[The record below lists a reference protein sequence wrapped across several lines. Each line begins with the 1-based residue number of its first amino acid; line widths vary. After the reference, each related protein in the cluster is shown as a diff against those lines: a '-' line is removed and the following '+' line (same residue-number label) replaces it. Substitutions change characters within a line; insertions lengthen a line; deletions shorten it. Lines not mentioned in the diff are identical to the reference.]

1 MGYYVN
7 MRSRLSLWG
16 QQDRALPKGDA
27 PASSTPYTQRPPSAP
42 APPAARRTTRA
53 QTGAPPVQT
62 REAPAEPSAPL
73 SNTTP
78 LPGSVSPNDVEA
90 GAWEHRPRQTLPVP
104 TVGDRRKK
112 HYRKSRVAPDKTRR
126 NTLSFSVS
134 DEEESILRAHA
145 ATLDMSF
152 SEWVRATLFRAAGR
166 KIPSRSRGGS
176 PIEGA

>member
-1 MGYYVN
+1 M
-7 MRSRLSLWG
+7 
-16 QQDRALPKGDA
+16 
-27 PASSTPYTQRPPSAP
+27 
-42 APPAARRTTRA
+42 
-53 QTGAPPVQT
+53 
-62 REAPAEPSAPL
+62 
-73 SNTTP
+73 
-78 LPGSVSPNDVEA
+78 SPNDVEA
-90 GAWEHRPRQTLPVP
+90 GAWEQRPRQTFPVP
-104 TVGDRRKK
+104 MVGDRRKK
-112 HYRKSRVAPDKTRR
+112 HYRKPRVAPDKTRR